1 MAVGLISHTDL
12 LAKTRSLRLAAGR
25 DDVVGVHTELFRLRS
40 ALVDH
45 LNAERGDFAVL
56 PDNLRA
62 VAIHGQD
69 QVLRLID
76 DLLAAVDA
84 DHDCTCIV
92 RAIEVDVA
100 LQRQAR
106 LEQAILTMTPPTRGA

>member
-1 MAVGLISHTDL
+1 MAVAPISHADL
-12 LAKTRSLRLAAGR
+12 LEKTRSLRLAAGR
-25 DDVVGVHTELFRLRS
+25 DDVVGVHAELFRLRA

-45 LNAERGDFAVL
+45 LHAERGDFAGL
-56 PDNLRA
+56 PDNLA
-62 VAIHGQD
+62 EVAIHGQD

-76 DLLAAVDA
+76 GLLVAVDA

-92 RAIEVDVA
+92 RAIEVDLA

-106 LEQAILTMTPPTRGA
+106 LEQAIVALIPPR